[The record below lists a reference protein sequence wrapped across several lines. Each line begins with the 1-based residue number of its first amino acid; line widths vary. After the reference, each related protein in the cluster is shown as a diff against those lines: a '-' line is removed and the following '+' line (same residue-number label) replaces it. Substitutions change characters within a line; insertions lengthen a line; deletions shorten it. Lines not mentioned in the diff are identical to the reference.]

1 MIKKYPGGII
11 YLIVPAT
18 SRGVFN
24 LTTQMRYKQLGI
36 WS

>member
-11 YLIVPAT
+11 YSVRPAT

-24 LTTQMRYKQLGI
+24 LTQQMFYKKLGI
-36 WS
+36 WA

>member
-11 YLIVPAT
+11 YLIIPAT

-24 LTTQMRYKQLGI
+24 LTQQMFYKKLGI
-36 WS
+36 WA

>member
-11 YLIVPAT
+11 YLLAPTT

-24 LTTQMRYKQLGI
+24 LTTQMRYKKLGI

>member
-11 YLIVPAT
+11 YVIIPAT

-24 LTTQMRYKQLGI
+24 LTTQMFYKKLGI
-36 WS
+36 WA

>member
-11 YLIVPAT
+11 YILAPAT

-24 LTTQMRYKQLGI
+24 LTQQMRYKKLGI